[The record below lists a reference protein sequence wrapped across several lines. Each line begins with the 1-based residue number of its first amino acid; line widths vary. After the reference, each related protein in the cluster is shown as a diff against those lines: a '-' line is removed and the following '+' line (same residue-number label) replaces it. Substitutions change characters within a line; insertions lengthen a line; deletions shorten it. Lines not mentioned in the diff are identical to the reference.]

1 MAHRALLQ
9 NLQSQVGNF
18 SKRFVT
24 DRGHV
29 SRDITHITQEG
40 KEEEW
45 RKGAEARVAVVGD
58 QQN

>member
-1 MAHRALLQ
+1 M
-9 NLQSQVGNF
+9 
-18 SKRFVT
+18 
-24 DRGHV
+24 GHV